1 MATNRA
7 DGATRNQEGDIMTLE
22 ELSTELE
29 QLRRQVK
36 TLLNQTQYREYD
48 DLSGVEYKRTDG
60 EALLLSNEYRGILW
74 KLSDIEWTL
83 EYLSRPVEYTD
94 TLVMDESGRY
104 HTKNGRRTYTS
115 GSGIEFEYL
124 EEVYNSDTE
133 DWENVK
139 TWGTSRV
146 EHNGERYYIVGY
158 STVELDGLKVR
169 VRR

>member
-1 MATNRA
+1 
-7 DGATRNQEGDIMTLE
+7 MTLE
-22 ELSTELE
+22 ELTTELE
-29 QLRRQVK
+29 QLRRQAK

-60 EALLLSNEYRGILW
+60 EALFLSYEYRGILY

-83 EYLSRPVEYTD
+83 EYMSRPVDYED
-94 TLVMDESGRY
+94 SLVMDKSGRY
-104 HTKNGRRTYTS
+104 CTSNRRKTYTS
-115 GSGIEFEYL
+115 GSGIEFSYS

-133 DWENVK
+133 EFERVPCWR
-139 TWGTSRV
+139 TSSI

-158 STVELDGLKVR
+158 SMMELDGLKVR